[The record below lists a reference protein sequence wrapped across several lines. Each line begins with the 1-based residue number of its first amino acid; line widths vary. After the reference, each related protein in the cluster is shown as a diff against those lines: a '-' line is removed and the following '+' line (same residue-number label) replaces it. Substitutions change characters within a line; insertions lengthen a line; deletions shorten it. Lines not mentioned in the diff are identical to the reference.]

1 MATPRDLGGPCGAR
15 DQIRAQSCVL
25 STVVSPGPR
34 EIIYRASV
42 MIPVDRICTCSGS
55 GSRFGIIQ
63 FKLCGLR
70 TV

>member
-1 MATPRDLGGPCGAR
+1 MAAPRDLGGPCGAR
-15 DQIRAQSCVL
+15 DQIRAQSFVL

-42 MIPVDRICTCSGS
+42 MIPVDRICTCSGNGS
-55 GSRFGIIQ
+55 GSGIIQ
-63 FKLCGLR
+63 VKLCELQ